1 MPRGKNYVNGNRGV
15 HLQSS
20 RGGSS
25 NMNMCEYGEGCQRS
39 DCIYRHP
46 QDEQNSNN
54 NDGGGRSGGGSGS
67 CSSGG
72 RSGGSGGGGNTS
84 NRRPSNNN
92 NKYHGGGSGSGGSS
106 DLCIPFLAG
115 KCTFIKGCRKRHPS
129 KEDLP
134 RLLAKYKQ
142 IRCRFGND
150 CYTDGCLFSHPK
162 EISSHKKSLEPA
174 FIEPHDF
181 PPLGVVGV
189 AEANGIGNDGGKQQ
203 VNNSNSAWNNKN
215 SNSNITV
222 TTTTTTN
229 GLPPNSPAAAPV
241 VGTEAFSPSEKGQ
254 VENNNENPGSSSPS
268 ASRSSPTQDHQTQQQ
283 QSIAPTAWGH
293 VSNGGPPLQQQQQGG
308 GGPMMMNPQQQQL
321 RPPQG
326 PPTPQQAYYGG
337 PPPPTMVAAGPPPP
351 GGVGPGGG
359 GGYPTM
365 IDPNTGYQIQIDPAS
380 YYHQMQQQQY
390 QQYPYAAAQFP
401 MGYNNTIP
409 SPQHFFNAE
418 AKEFVPGITF
428 FA

>member
-25 NMNMCEYGEGCQRS
+25 NMNMCEYGEACQRS

-46 QDEQNSNN
+46 QDEQNDNN
-54 NDGGGRSGGGSGS
+54 NDDGGRSGGGSG
-67 CSSGG
+67 SSGG
-72 RSGGSGGGGNTS
+72 RSGGSGGGGGNNS

-115 KCTFIKGCRKRHPS
+115 KCTFTKGCRKRHPS

-134 RLLAKYKQ
+134 RLLARYKQ
-142 IRCRFGND
+142 IRCRFGDD

-181 PPLGVVGV
+181 PPLGVV
-189 AEANGIGNDGGKQQ
+189 EANGIGNDGGKQQ
-203 VNNSNSAWNNKN
+203 VNNANSAWNNKN
-215 SNSNITV
+215 SNSNITA

-229 GLPPNSPAAAPV
+229 GLPPDSPAAAPV
-241 VGTEAFSPSEKGQ
+241 VGTEAFSSSEKGQ
-254 VENNNENPGSSSPS
+254 GENNNENPDSSSPS

-283 QSIAPTAWGH
+283 QQSIAPTAWGY

-321 RPPQG
+321 RLPQG

-337 PPPPTMVAAGPPPP
+337 PPPPAMVAAGPPPP
-351 GGVGPGGG
+351 GGVGPGGGGG

-365 IDPNTGYQIQIDPAS
+365 IDPNTGYQIQIDPVS

-401 MGYNNTIP
+401 MGYNNTIQ